1 MDINKLPKFD
11 VTPVNFNLFMLY
23 IKEANSSN
31 WVKIKKE
38 DGDEFLTKEECEI
51 YMTYAL
57 SMYKSLYNANTL
69 GSLGDLVTSDFGKV
83 WEMAK
88 QE

>member
-11 VTPVNFNLFMLY
+11 VVPVNFNLFQLY
-23 IKEANSSN
+23 IKPAGESN
-31 WVKIKKE
+31 WTRIKKE
-38 DGDEFLTKEECEI
+38 DGDEFLTKAECEA
-51 YMTYAL
+51 YMSYAL

>member
-11 VTPVNFNLFMLY
+11 VTPIDFNLFQLY
-23 IKEANSSN
+23 IKEPGGSN
-31 WVKIKKE
+31 WVRIKKE
-38 DGDEFLTKEECEI
+38 NGDEFLTKDECET
-51 YMTYAL
+51 YMSYAL

>member
-11 VTPVNFNLFMLY
+11 VTPISFNLFYLY
-23 IKEANSSN
+23 IKPPSSSN
-31 WVKIKKE
+31 WTKIKKE
-38 DGDEFLTKEECEI
+38 DGDEHLTKAECEA
-51 YMTYAL
+51 YMSYVL

-83 WEMAK
+83 WEIAK